1 MVMAFC
7 DTLIETDLAFLKN
20 EEADGVAWVMPMEDP
35 RRFGVAEINQSG
47 LASRL
52 IEKPG
57 DCNNNLVLV
66 GFYYFKDAREL
77 IRAIREQIKRNTALK
92 GEYFLV
98 DAINIMLE
106 RGMQLKVKQTDVWLD
121 SGIPSAVLETNRI
134 LLDKGRGQNTNFPG
148 ETVTIIQPVSI
159 AEGCTIKSSVIGPH
173 VTIGKDCVLEN
184 AILRNSI
191 VEAGTSIHNMV
202 IKDSLIGK
210 KVVLKGRAEQFNIGD
225 DTGFNR

>member
-1 MVMAFC
+1 MYGSIPV
-7 DTLIETDLAFLKN
+7 FLLRFSKQI
-20 EEADGVAWVMPMEDP
+20 GFSWTRVA
-35 RRFGVAEINQSG
+35 AQ
-47 LASRL
+47 
-52 IEKPG
+52 
-57 DCNNNLVLV
+57 
-66 GFYYFKDAREL
+66 
-77 IRAIREQIKRNTALK
+77 
-92 GEYFLV
+92 
-98 DAINIMLE
+98 
-106 RGMQLKVKQTDVWLD
+106 D
-121 SGIPSAVLETNRI
+121 S
-134 LLDKGRGQNTNFPG
+134 NFPG

-184 AILRNSI
+184 VILRNSI